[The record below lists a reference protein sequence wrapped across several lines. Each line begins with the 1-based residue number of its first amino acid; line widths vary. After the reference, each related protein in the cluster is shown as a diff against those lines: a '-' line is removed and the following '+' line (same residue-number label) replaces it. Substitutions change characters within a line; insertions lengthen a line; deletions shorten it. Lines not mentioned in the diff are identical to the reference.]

1 MKITC
6 LIIDD
11 EPLARQRVLN
21 LTKDIVELKVL
32 GEAKTG
38 KMAIEMIRELKP
50 ELIFLDIQM
59 KDISGFDV
67 LHELTVK
74 PPFVVF
80 VTAFNHYAVKAFD
93 VLAFDYL
100 LKPFKKERFVSCVN
114 RIIKQ
119 RKQGDNNDFNKTLNS
134 LLKQVS
140 NTPKKQDY
148 FKNKLPVKT
157 GKTISFIETEQIKYI
172 EASGSY
178 IDIQTS
184 DKTHV
189 LRQSLSH
196 ILLDIKSPSFIR
208 VHRSTVI
215 NLNFLDKLIH
225 SDYGE
230 IDVKMKDGKRFRVSQ
245 SYKKEFL
252 EIIGG

>member
-1 MKITC
+1 MEITC

-11 EPLARQRVLN
+11 EPLARQRVQN
-21 LTKDIVELKVL
+21 LAKKVPELLVL

-38 KMAIEMIRELKP
+38 KMAIQMINELQP

-67 LHELTVK
+67 LQALVVK
-74 PPFVVF
+74 PPFIVF

-100 LKPFKKERFVSCVN
+100 LKPFKKERFVSCVD
-114 RIIKQ
+114 RITKQ
-119 RKQGDNNDFNKTLNS
+119 RDKGDNNAFNEKLNA

-140 NTPKKQDY
+140 TTSDKQEY

-157 GKTISFIETEQIKYI
+157 GKTIYFIDTEHIKYI

-178 IDIQTS
+178 IDIHTLE
-184 DKTHV
+184 KTHV

-196 ILLDIKSPSFIR
+196 VLLDIKNPSLIR
-208 VHRSTVI
+208 IHRSTVI
-215 NLNFLDKLIH
+215 NLNFLDNLIH

-230 IDVKMKDGKRFRVSQ
+230 MDVKMKDGKRFRISQ
-245 SYKKEFL
+245 SYRKEFL
-252 EIIGG
+252 EIIGR